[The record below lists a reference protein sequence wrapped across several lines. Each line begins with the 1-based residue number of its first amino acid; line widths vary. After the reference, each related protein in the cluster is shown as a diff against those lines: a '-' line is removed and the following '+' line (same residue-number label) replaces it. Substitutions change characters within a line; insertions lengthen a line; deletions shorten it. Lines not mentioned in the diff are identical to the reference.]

1 MTLWPMAR
9 LEAHLAELREM
20 EGHLVTALGSTPAG
34 RAHLGKRAEVANALS
49 LVRDEIDMF
58 EARLHDEAVAKQ
70 AAPDDPSPSP
80 SSSAPAV
87 SPRQVEP
94 PPVAPQTSVSD
105 RPRTSPRAAS
115 LAVQDSSSAQPSPIV
130 RPTDPQVAPGEYV
143 IKCRSLSKR
152 AKHSCNRICI
162 FEHVYI
168 EIGT

>member
-1 MTLWPMAR
+1 
-9 LEAHLAELREM
+9 M
-20 EGHLVTALGSTPAG
+20 EGHLVTALGATPAG

-49 LVRDEIDMF
+49 LVRDEIDLF
-58 EARLHDEAVAKQ
+58 DARLHDEAVAKQ

-80 SSSAPAV
+80 SAPAV

-94 PPVAPQTSVSD
+94 PPVAPHTSVSD
-105 RPRTSPRAAS
+105 GPRTSPRATS
-115 LAVQDSSSAQPSPIV
+115 LAAQESSSAQPSPIG

-143 IKCRSLSKR
+143 IKFRSLTKC